1 MGRLRRYGLCGK
13 WGINTLVATTCGF
26 AVERDIA
33 AREAEADSLDSTRL
47 QTDIPPPA
55 DGDMDLYVGNYNAAN
70 KLYRNEGDGTF
81 SDVSSIAGVAD
92 SGYGYGVAWGDYDGT
107 VSGV

>member
-1 MGRLRRYGLCGK
+1 M
-13 WGINTLVATTCGF
+13 ATTCGF

-55 DGDMDLYVGNYNAAN
+55 DGDLDLYVANRGQAN

-81 SDVSSIAGVAD
+81 SDVSSSAGVAD
-92 SGYGYGVAWGDYDGT
+92 SGNGFGVAWADYDGT
-107 VSGV
+107 VSTWSV